1 MGVSS
6 EEDDMQVNMEQL
18 LFLLQE
24 RQTYLYA
31 RNLALIALPIEAA
44 HLLAPQIAQALK
56 ADYLD
61 FDREL
66 LQELEQDDWD
76 EHVALDRKGTLAIG
90 RSLAE
95 RWLRRVGDRLN
106 KERPLVIGNANLA
119 VRYQVDVAR
128 SIYDATQNGLCILA
142 FAGRMQGQALLLH
155 GALPQ
160 TGAGS
165 QAYELIMPTIPP
177 EPPDIPQAVQERLF

>member
-1 MGVSS
+1 MP
-6 EEDDMQVNMEQL
+6 EMQVNVDEL
-18 LFLLQE
+18 IRLLQE

-31 RNLALIALPIEAA
+31 RNLVLIALPIEAA
-44 HLLAPQIAQALK
+44 HLLAPKIALALK
-56 ADYLD
+56 VDYLD
-61 FDREL
+61 FDQEL
-66 LQELEQDDWD
+66 LRELEQDDWD
-76 EHVALDRKGTLAIG
+76 EHVALDKKGTLTIG

-95 RWLRRVGDRLN
+95 RWLRKVGARLN

-142 FAGRMQGQALLLH
+142 FAGRMQGQVLLLH
-155 GALPQ
+155 GTLPQ

-165 QAYELIMPTIPP
+165 QAYELIIPSNPP
-177 EPPDIPQAVQERLF
+177 EPPDIPKAVQERLF